1 MPLKLNFRIRAER
14 DFDEILNYI
23 AEQNGD
29 DEVARRFGERL
40 LDKCDEITKAPG
52 MGAPYRGRP
61 QFRKVNEGPYK
72 IFYRAFAQKIVILR
86 IWDGRRGSDPKL

>member
-1 MPLKLNFRIRAER
+1 
-14 DFDEILNYI
+14 
-23 AEQNGD
+23 
-29 DEVARRFGERL
+29 
-40 LDKCDEITKAPG
+40 

-72 IFYRAFAQKIVILR
+72 IFYRAFPQKIVILR